1 MLMLEWVNEKRVKG
15 HIIMNLNAKE
25 WEVGKGSLLCT
36 MYYVPPPLLKM
47 SKNNQTKW
55 LRSDFPSLSQRF
67 F

>member
-1 MLMLEWVNEKRVKG
+1 MLEWVNEIRVKG

-25 WEVGKGSLLCT
+25 WEVGKGSSLPCT
-36 MYYVPPPLLKM
+36 MYNVPLPLLKM

>member
-1 MLMLEWVNEKRVKG
+1 MLEWVNEIRVKG

-25 WEVGKGSLLCT
+25 WEVGKGSSLLCT
-36 MYYVPPPLLKM
+36 MYNVPLPLLKM

>member
-1 MLMLEWVNEKRVKG
+1 
-15 HIIMNLNAKE
+15 MNLNAKE
-25 WEVGKGSLLCT
+25 WEVGKGSSLLCT
-36 MYYVPPPLLKM
+36 MYNVPLPLFKM

>member
-1 MLMLEWVNEKRVKG
+1 MLEWVNETRVKG

-36 MYYVPPPLLKM
+36 MYNVPIPLLKM

-55 LRSDFPSLSQRF
+55 FRSDFPSLSQRF